1 MMGTGSIASR
11 ATQLLSGARASSTSC
26 CESEPMLLIFESVLP
41 IFLLVLLGALLKR
54 WPLID
59 DRLWGGLE
67 QFGYYVLFPALL
79 FQTLGKADFSTM
91 DTGAVSVTA
100 LLSVGIMSAL
110 VLALWR
116 PLNRLGLEGPAFTSI
131 FQTATR
137 WNGFMALAIAEKLSG
152 PVGLTVVAVVM
163 ATIII
168 PLNVINVGV
177 LIWFSGNGRSLR
189 DFALKILTNPII
201 LGAAS
206 GVLVNLAGIPIYEP
220 LMVAVDL
227 VARSSLGLGLIM
239 VGAGLRIMDAL
250 KPQPNVILGSVLKLL
265 VFPLVMAGVAL
276 LLGVEGDALAMLVL
290 SAAVPTAMNGYLLA
304 KQMGGDAPL
313 YAATATVQTVAAV
326 ITIPLML
333 YLVAQVAA
341 G

>member
-1 MMGTGSIASR
+1 
-11 ATQLLSGARASSTSC
+11 
-26 CESEPMLLIFESVLP
+26 MLLIFESVLP